1 MTKVQT
7 ARVIINIKTN
17 KISPVLLA
25 DEKWNVSLKKGR
37 DSKLILEF

>member
-7 ARVIINIKTN
+7 ATVIIHIKIN
-17 KISPVLLA
+17 KISPELSA
-25 DEKWNVSLKKGR
+25 DEKRNVSLKKGR